1 MKFTKKDLIYLFG
14 FFIIIFYFKSTTE
27 KMSNTDLKNLI
38 AEQYIID
45 VDAIR
50 NLSKLANDLTVNNKL
65 VIPGGLEIKGNLK
78 VDGNVGIRRD
88 PHPNVGLIV
97 NGTGLAQGVETQG
110 AGVYADKS
118 LRVQGNTRLN
128 GNVGVKRE
136 AHPNVGLIVD
146 AAGLLQGVE
155 TQGAGVYADKKLHVN
170 GPSHVSGTLHVSGTT
185 RFDGNVGVKRD
196 PHPKV
201 GFIVNAAGLTVG
213 VETQGAGVYADKGL
227 HVNGTTRL
235 DGNVGVRRDPHSN
248 VGLYVNGDGMTVGME
263 TNTNI
268 HTRDLMATRH
278 IGARNEIASTAGV
291 YAKCRSVNDS
301 GYGSSC
307 SKSMK

>member
-1 MKFTKKDLIYLFG
+1 MKFTKKDLIYLLG

-38 AEQYIID
+38 GEQYMID

-78 VDGNVGIRRD
+78 VDGNVGVRRD
-88 PHPNVGLIV
+88 PHPKVGLIV

-110 AGVYADKS
+110 AGVYADKA
-118 LRVQGNTRLN
+118 LHVQGNTRLN
-128 GNVGVKRE
+128 GNVGIRTE
-136 AHPNVGLIVD
+136 ALPKVGLIVNG
-146 AAGLLQGVE
+146 AGLVQGVE
-155 TQGAGVYADKKLHVN
+155 TSGAGIYADKKLHVN
-170 GPSHVSGTLHVSGTT
+170 GPLFVNGTT
-185 RFDGNVGVKRD
+185 RLDGNVGVKRD

-201 GFIVNAAGLTVG
+201 GL
-213 VETQGAGVYADKGL
+213 L
-227 HVNGTTRL
+227 VNG
-235 DGNVGVRRDPHSN
+235 S
-248 VGLYVNGDGMTVGME
+248 GLSVGME

-268 HTRDLMATRH
+268 HTRDLMATRY
-278 IGARNEIASTAGV
+278 IGARNEIASTAGL
-291 YAKCRSVNDS
+291 YAKCSSVNES